1 MNAPERF
8 ATRVDSGRETSHEQ
22 VTADVCLL
30 LEGTW
35 PYVRGGVS
43 SWINQ
48 MILGLPH
55 LTFSVLF
62 IGGEKKAY
70 PKRNY
75 ELPPNVVHLEEVFI
89 ESAWQADKAAPSR
102 SRPAAEADLQQLYR
116 VFHHPLTP
124 DESEVDMVL
133 DALAQGRLSLAD
145 MLRSKQSWQT
155 IAGGYREH
163 CSDPSFINF
172 FWTLRTIQ
180 SPVLMLAEAVQ
191 RMPRARTLHTIST
204 GYAGLAACILKRR
217 WGCELILSEHGIYT
231 KERKIDLAQ
240 AGWVPE
246 NPDEALSSSMDTQTG
261 YIRTLW
267 IRFFERIG
275 LLVYRSSDP
284 IVSLYEGNRQRQ
296 IKDGAAPG
304 RTQVIPNGIDLARWA
319 EIINQRPA
327 GIAPVVGLVGRVV
340 PIKDVKTFIRA
351 MRGVVS
357 ALPEAE
363 GWVVGPDE
371 EDPDYAAECRSLVTS
386 LGLERNIRFLGFQR
400 VHDILPKLGVMLLT
414 SISEAQPLVILEAWC
429 AGTPVVCTD
438 VGCCRELIEGV
449 DPEDRALGV
458 AGEVVAIADPQGTA
472 KAVLRLLRSQAAW
485 SRAQQA
491 GLARAHRYYGE
502 ALMLQRYEQIYRT
515 AVERD

>member
-1 MNAPERF
+1 MTAVASPNEP
-8 ATRVDSGRETSHEQ
+8 
-22 VTADVCLL
+22 VTADICLL

-48 MILGLPH
+48 MILGLPE

-62 IGGEKKAY
+62 IGGEQGAY

-75 ELPPNVVHLEEVFI
+75 DIPPNVVHFQEVFI
-89 ESAWQADKAAPSR
+89 EAAWRPGKNRHAR
-102 SRPAAEADLQQLYR
+102 SRPGVEADLQMLYGF
-116 VFHHPLTP
+116 FHHPQQP
-124 DESEVDMVL
+124 DQSMANAVL
-133 DALAQGRLSLAD
+133 DALAKGRVSLSD
-145 MLRSKQSWQT
+145 MLRSRHSWET
-155 IAGGYREH
+155 IARGYRDH
-163 CSDPSFINF
+163 CSDPSFINY

-191 RMPRARTLHTIST
+191 RMPRARMLHTIST

-217 WGCELILSEHGIYT
+217 WGCSLILSEHGIYT

-246 NPDEALSSSMDTQTG
+246 NPDEALSSSMDTETG

-284 IVSLYEGNRQRQ
+284 VVSLYEGNRQRQ
-296 IKDGAAPG
+296 IKDGADAE
-304 RTQVIPNGIDLARWA
+304 RTRVIPNGIKLDRWA
-319 EIINQRPA
+319 EVVANRPE
-327 GIAPVVGLVGRVV
+327 GIPPVVGLVGRVV

-357 ALPEAE
+357 ALPEVE

-386 LGLERNIRFLGFQR
+386 LGLERNMRFLGFQR
-400 VHDILPKLGVMLLT
+400 IEEVLPKLGVMVLT

-429 AGTPVVCTD
+429 AGTPVVTTD
-438 VGCCRELIEGV
+438 VGCCRELIEGA
-449 DPEDRALGV
+449 DAADRELGV

-472 KAVLRLLRSQAAW
+472 KAVLKLLRNQAAW
-485 SRAQQA
+485 TRAQQS

-502 ALMLQRYEQIYRT
+502 ALMLQRYKDIYHT
-515 AVERD
+515 AVEHN